1 MPDAQPITEIPPG
14 DRAPGGVDPGSAVFD
29 TRAPVRPDRRPV
41 ERRPVER
48 GPAERRPVE
57 RQPDERQARR
67 ELRTQIARLER
78 ELAETFVSAFPRTGV
93 EVSVPS
99 SGGPRLLGLG
109 ELEAMRDAL
118 AGRLGRARRQLTE
131 HAEREERNRVL
142 LERMLLEPGRYKFV
156 RIPCSELGERGCGE
170 WHVRPRFGL
179 IGMLAGWWQVKLS
192 SGCPLAEG
200 PPGSGRP
207 ASNGMRPRR
216 IDSLGRARA

>member
-1 MPDAQPITEIPPG
+1 VPDAQPITEIPSG
-14 DRAPGGVDPGSAVFD
+14 GLAPGGIDPAIAS
-29 TRAPVRPDRRPV
+29 RAPLGL
-41 ERRPVER
+41 ERRPLER
-48 GPAERRPVE
+48 CPVE
-57 RQPDERQARR
+57 VQPDERQARR
-67 ELRTQIARLER
+67 ELRAQIGRLER
-78 ELAETFVSAFPRTGV
+78 DLAETFVSAFPRTGV

-118 AGRLGRARRQLTE
+118 AGRLARARRQLSK
-131 HAEREERNRVL
+131 HADREERNRVL

-156 RIPCSELGERGCGE
+156 RIPCAELGERGCGE

-200 PPGSGRP
+200 LPRSGSP
-207 ASNGMRPRR
+207 ASRPGPPASPARR
-216 IDSLGRARA
+216 SRGVASPLVGCV